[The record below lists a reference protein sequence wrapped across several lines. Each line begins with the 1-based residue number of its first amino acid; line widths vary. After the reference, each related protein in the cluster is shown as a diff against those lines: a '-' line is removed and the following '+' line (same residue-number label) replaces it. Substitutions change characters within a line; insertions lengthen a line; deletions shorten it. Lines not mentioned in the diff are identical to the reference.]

1 MLELGKTR
9 RQKLR
14 VVWSLSAL
22 HLVSIATV
30 VGTFLVVRRPQ
41 LPEVAEGLV
50 IVDYKTDHWRSGA
63 DHAARLARY
72 RHQLAAYGRALGA
85 LLDEPIAGGIL
96 VRCRADGPAEQ
107 LAVPDWAAALEEV
120 SAGVPAP

>member
-9 RQKLR
+9 RQKR
-14 VVWSLSAL
+14 RIVWSLSAL

-50 IVDYKTDHWRSGA
+50 IVGTITW
-63 DHAARLARY
+63 LMTFI
-72 RHQLAAYGRALGA
+72 LLCVNIAY
-85 LLDEPIAGGIL
+85 L
-96 VRCRADGPAEQ
+96 VLKR
-107 LAVPDWAAALEEV
+107 V
-120 SAGVPAP
+120 